1 LSFLELW
8 RNTIISIAAYSEKIF
23 NLRLQQKSKNIM
35 TKTYDWAI
43 LGCGKIARKFANDLK
58 ALPNA
63 RLYAAASRSLE
74 NAQNFA
80 NELGFEVAYGSYEE
94 MASDPKVDVVYI
106 ASPHSHHSEH
116 TLLCMNHQKAVL
128 CEKAFAINSREVGQ
142 MIEASK
148 KNNTFLMEAFWT
160 RFQPSFLKVMDV
172 IRSGELGALKMIHS
186 DFAFN
191 AEYNP
196 EKRLYN
202 VELGGGSL
210 LDIGIYPIF
219 MTLMALGKPS
229 EIKTMASFCPTGAE
243 ESIMMSFKY
252 PGGEIASLVSSFA
265 SYSSTQTEFSFENG
279 FVRLNRRFYCPTT
292 LTYWKNW
299 EDEKII
305 EFEKGA
311 GFGYELEAAHVMECL
326 DSGKIESDLMPLSFS
341 AGLMEIMDWV
351 RKDAGIVFPTHD

>member
-1 LSFLELW
+1 MS
-8 RNTIISIAAYSEKIF
+8 
-23 NLRLQQKSKNIM
+23 
-35 TKTYDWAI
+35 KTYNWAI
-43 LGCGKIARKFANDLK
+43 LGCGKIARKFAADLK
-58 ALPNA
+58 ILPNT

-74 NAQNFA
+74 NARNFA
-80 NELGFEVAYGSYEE
+80 AELGFEKAYGSYEE
-94 MASDPKVDVVYI
+94 MVDDPRVDVVYI
-106 ASPHSHHSEH
+106 ASPHSHHFEH
-116 TLLCMNHQKAVL
+116 ALLCLNRRKAVL
-128 CEKAFAINSREVGQ
+128 CEKAFAINSREVAE

-148 KNNTFLMEAFWT
+148 TNNTFLMEAFWT
-160 RFQPSFLKVMDV
+160 RFQPSFLKVLEI

-219 MTLMALGKPS
+219 MTLMAFGKPS
-229 EIKTMASFCPTGAE
+229 EIKTLPVFCPTGAE
-243 ESIMMSFKY
+243 ESIMMAFKY

-279 FVRLNRRFYCPTT
+279 FVRLNRRFYTPTT

-299 EDEKII
+299 EDEKVI

-311 GFGYELEAAHVMECL
+311 GFGYELEAAHVMDCL
-326 DSGKIESDLMPLSFS
+326 DAGKTESDLMPLRFS
-341 AGLMEIMDWV
+341 ADLMEIMDRV
-351 RKDAGIVFPTHD
+351 RTDAGIVFPTHD